1 MQSGTPITVGAHW
14 EEVYARRPEAELS
27 WRQGEPER
35 SLALIQGL
43 GLPPQARIVDV
54 GAGASPLAQRLLDLG
69 YRNLTV
75 LDVSHAALSLL
86 RSRLGA
92 RASQVHF
99 VVGDLLRLDS
109 IGEFDLWH
117 DRAVFHFLTEAADRA
132 RYAELAAKSVAAGG
146 SLIVATFAPDGPE
159 SCSGLPVRR
168 YDAEGIAQALGP
180 AFTLL
185 QFEREIHVTPAG
197 ASQPFTYAV
206 LRKTT

>member
-1 MQSGTPITVGAHW
+1 
-14 EEVYARRPEAELS
+14 
-27 WRQGEPER
+27 
-35 SLALIQGL
+35 
-43 GLPPQARIVDV
+43 
-54 GAGASPLAQRLLDLG
+54 
-69 YRNLTV
+69 
-75 LDVSHAALSLL
+75 
-86 RSRLGA
+86 
-92 RASQVHF
+92 

-168 YDAEGIAQALGP
+168 YDAEGIAQALGS

-185 QFEREIHVTPAG
+185 QSEREIHVTPAG